1 MKVGGNAFAGDFFT
15 KHGVSSLLSDVD
27 TKKKYSS
34 RVGELYKEELARRVK
49 DDVARSVSSFTV
61 KISHNETILL
71 LGSPTGSLS
80 MGLKPLLQRLPKR
93 RQRMTSSIL
102 GPSLPHLYHPTLG
115 HLASLLPPL
124 SDDRSL
130 LHPLPS
136 PVPIPTPPPAAAK
149 PLLLLVQLPHQPLL
163 VQLV

>member
-1 MKVGGNAFAGDFFT
+1 MKVGGNASASDFFT

-34 RVGELYKEELARRVK
+34 RVGELYKEELARRVQ
-49 DDVARSVSSFTV
+49 DDVARSVSSFTA
-61 KISHNETILL
+61 KIPHNETIFL
-71 LGSPTGSLS
+71 LGSPTESLS
-80 MGLKPLLQRLPKR
+80 MGLKPLLQRLPKK

-102 GPSLPHLYHPTLG
+102 GPNLPHLYHPTLG
-115 HLASLLPPL
+115 HLSYLLSPL

-130 LHPLPS
+130 LYPLP
-136 PVPIPTPPPAAAK
+136 PPIPIPTPPTK
-149 PLLLLVQLPHQPLL
+149 TLLLLVQLIHQPLL